1 MIVFYSN
8 VPFQQ
13 MENGMTFKVKLMII
27 NDFSFWPF
35 QTTESDG
42 DSCTILS
49 GEKSSI
55 LWSYLAH
62 FSAQARKN
70 KKNLPRK
77 YSLYFRKWNFLAL
90 ILKNSYIFSKEN
102 FSYIFRNGPCTFQ
115 CMLEKW
121 KKSTS
126 RKFLIFQEIELS
138 NSNNNKFLIFQDT
151 ETPKNIFIF
160 SQKKA
165 VLIFHETETAKNSLY
180 FRKRNFLTFREIT
193 FQAQKT
199 KKRRS

>member
-1 MIVFYSN
+1 MD
-8 VPFQQ
+8 PA
-13 MENGMTFKVKLMII
+13 
-27 NDFSFWPF
+27 
-35 QTTESDG
+35 
-42 DSCTILS
+42 LS
-49 GEKSSI
+49 
-55 LWSYLAH
+55 
-62 FSAQARKN
+62 SAG
-70 KKNLPRK
+70 
-77 YSLYFRKWNFLAL
+77 
-90 ILKNSYIFSKEN
+90 LKN
-102 FSYIFRNGPCTFQ
+102 
-115 CMLEKW
+115 EKN
-121 KKSTS
+121 STS